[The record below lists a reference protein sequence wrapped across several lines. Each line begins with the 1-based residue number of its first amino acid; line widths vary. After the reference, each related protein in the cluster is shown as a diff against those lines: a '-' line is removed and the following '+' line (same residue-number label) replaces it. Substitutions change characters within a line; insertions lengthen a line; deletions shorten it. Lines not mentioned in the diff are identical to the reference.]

1 VALLAVSVLQCEI
14 APSSFS
20 VRADKQRGSIW
31 AWPGAALN
39 TRQRIHMFKSKI
51 KQPLAARP
59 AAKQFTIRV
68 AVLGTIFGVLLGM
81 TNIYSALKS
90 GWGFSVGLTA
100 VFLANIIFNRI
111 FCTGSR
117 WFGVRLLNLSP
128 LEACT
133 LSTITQGAA
142 FSATS
147 CLGTANAAYMLI
159 THQQMEWQK
168 LIPWTF
174 LTASFGVIA
183 AVSMRK
189 LLVLDF
195 VDGQATAN
203 AVTCLYDNGAQS
215 DVEKHQAKRQ
225 SFWLSV
231 FMAMSVVVGLLKADL
246 GKFKSIIVAFI
257 QTHTGWTHFSLTF
270 KDLYTWK
277 KLSIAGVGL
286 SKMPAFGYEPS
297 VVLLGAG
304 LMVNWRISLSLFL
317 GSLITYMGIGPVVVN
332 LGQVTPG
339 HIIKEWTLW
348 IGAAL
353 VLSNTLFAL
362 ILPAL
367 VVASKIICRLV
378 RCGWRCLRLAIRI
391 LGAVK
396 NWNELRQ
403 LVEICS
409 LLLCQALRSSG
420 FRATHQ
426 IVVRW
431 RELRSKL
438 HFRSGKRGELQ
449 NVNAP
454 SSNGA
459 PTKLAFVLGIPL
471 LLGLV
476 VIYDTQ
482 FGVPPWKTLIAVGLS
497 FFLARVCA
505 ESTGRT
511 NITPIG
517 MAGKVTQIIF
527 GVFLSA
533 TVTQNLMLGAL
544 TAVIAACASDLLQD
558 LKTGLLLGAN
568 PKTQILAQL
577 YGVLVGSL
585 GCTAAYYAMVPTMAA
600 LEHYP
605 HPSATMWQAVCV
617 VLSTKGLSM
626 IPHDAQCGMIV
637 ATAVGIFIAIINRFG
652 SNRVKAFCP
661 NAIGLGLGFAIPFNA
676 ALNMAL
682 GGVLQLVWKGIHNK
696 SYEGYNKFVGAGLVA
711 GEGLVMSLVAV
722 VTAVAAMIAHS

>member
-1 VALLAVSVLQCEI
+1 
-14 APSSFS
+14 
-20 VRADKQRGSIW
+20 
-31 AWPGAALN
+31 
-39 TRQRIHMFKSKI
+39 MFEAKI
-51 KQPLAARP
+51 KEPPTALAAG
-59 AAKQFTIRV
+59 KQLTWRV
-68 AVLGTIFGVLLGM
+68 VLFGALFGVLLGM
-81 TNIYSALKS
+81 TNIYSSLKS
-90 GWGFSVGLTA
+90 GWGFGVGLTA

-111 FCTGSR
+111 ACTASQ
-117 WFGVRLLNLSP
+117 WFGLRLLKLTP

-147 CLGTANAAYMLI
+147 CLGTATAAYMLI
-159 THQQMEWQK
+159 TGQQMVWQT

-174 LTASFGVIA
+174 ATAAFGVIVA
-183 AVSMRK
+183 IPMRR
-189 LLVLDF
+189 LLALDF

-203 AVTCLYDNGAQS
+203 AVTCLFNNGAKTAIEE
-215 DVEKHQAKRQ
+215 DRAKRQ
-225 SFWLSV
+225 SLWLSA
-231 FMAMSVVVGLLKADL
+231 FMLLSALVGLLKADL
-246 GKFKSIIVAFI
+246 GKFKSIIVAFV
-257 QTHTGWTHFSLTF
+257 QSHTGWTHFSLTF

-297 VVLLGAG
+297 VLLVGAG
-304 LMVNWRISLSLFL
+304 LMVDWRVSISLFL
-317 GSLITYMGIGPVVVN
+317 GSLVTYTAIGPVVVN

-339 HIIKEWTLW
+339 HIIKEWTVW

-353 VLSNTLFAL
+353 VVSNTLFAL
-362 ILPAL
+362 MLPVL
-367 VVASKIICRLV
+367 VATSKIVCKILRH
-378 RCGWRCLRLAIRI
+378 GWRFLRREI
-391 LGAVK
+391 L
-396 NWNELRQ
+396 
-403 LVEICS
+403 I
-409 LLLCQALRSSG
+409 LRS
-420 FRATHQ
+420 
-426 IVVRW
+426 VRSW
-431 RELRSKL
+431 RELRRLLEVDCSL
-438 HFRSGKRGELQ
+438 IGHAVCRRYARIVCQISLWWFNLLIRWHSRSRPTSRSLNSPKP
-449 NVNAP
+449 V
-454 SSNGA
+454 SNSVPISWA
-459 PTKLAFVLGIPL
+459 LVLSLPL
-471 LLGLV
+471 LAGLV
-476 VIYDTQ
+476 VIYQSQ

-568 PKTQILAQL
+568 PRIQTVAQL
-577 YGVLVGSL
+577 LGVAIGSL
-585 GCTAAYYAMVPTMAA
+585 GCTAAYYAMVPSMAA

-626 IPHDAQCGMIV
+626 IPHDAQLGMIV
-637 ATAVGIFIAIINRFG
+637 AAAVGVLIAIVNKFG
-652 SNRVKAFCP
+652 SNRVKLFCP
-661 NAIGLGLGFAIPFNA
+661 NAIGLGLGFAIPFNG

-682 GGVLQLVWKGIHNK
+682 GGVLQLIWKGIHNK
-696 SYEGYNKFVGAGLVA
+696 SYDGYNKFVGAGLVA

-722 VTAVAAMIAHS
+722 ITAVVALLAHN